1 MKEVLSIF
9 FEKLVNGK
17 NGFKIIAWI
26 FVFLIIIA
34 IVIYPIIDANFL
46 YYNRTNKRI
55 DIIQKVIGIS
65 TEDIKSDKRIEE
77 EYNSILNDMN
87 KQNQNYINNIFVTET
102 SPAKNMAKFISGA
115 WLFALVGLIM
125 PFSKD
130 KKSGKRFSA
139 NNIGGA
145 ILCLVIAG
153 VIGYICMKI
162 PSIINVGI
170 NIVLYQIILIF
181 LAYTIS
187 TSGKKA
193 Q

>member
-1 MKEVLSIF
+1 M
-9 FEKLVNGK
+9 NGK

-46 YYNRTNKRI
+46 YYNRANKRI
-55 DIIQKVIGIS
+55 DIIQKIIGIKE
-65 TEDIKSDKRIEE
+65 EDIKRDKRIEE

-87 KQNQNYINNIFVTET
+87 KQNQNYINNVFVTET
-102 SPAKNMAKFISGA
+102 STAKNIAKFISGA

-145 ILCLVIAG
+145 ILCFIIAG

-170 NIVLYQIILIF
+170 NIVLYQIIVIF

>member
-1 MKEVLSIF
+1 MKDVLNII

-17 NGFKIIAWI
+17 NGFKIIAWV
-26 FVFLIIIA
+26 FVLLIIIA

-46 YYNRTNKRI
+46 YYNRVNKRI
-55 DIIQKVIGIS
+55 EIIQKVVNID
-65 TEDIKSDKRIEE
+65 EEKIKKDKRLEE

-87 KQNQNYINNIFVTET
+87 NQNKNYINNVFISET
-102 SPAKNMAKFISGA
+102 NTTKNIAKFISGA
-115 WLFALVGLIM
+115 WLFAIVGILM
-125 PFSKD
+125 PFSED
-130 KKSGKRFSA
+130 KKNGKRFSA
-139 NNIGGA
+139 NNIVVA
-145 ILCLVIAG
+145 ILCFIIAG
-153 VIGYICMKI
+153 IIGYICMKI
-162 PSIINVGI
+162 PNIINVGI

>member
-9 FEKLVNGK
+9 FEKLMNGK

-46 YYNRTNKRI
+46 YYNRANKRI
-55 DIIQKVIGIS
+55 DIIQKVIGIKE
-65 TEDIKSDKRIEE
+65 EDIKRDKRIEE

-87 KQNQNYINNIFVTET
+87 KQNQNYINNVFVTET
-102 SPAKNMAKFISGA
+102 STAKNIAKFISGA

-145 ILCLVIAG
+145 ILCFIIAG

-170 NIVLYQIILIF
+170 NIVLYQIIVIF

>member
-9 FEKLVNGK
+9 FEKLMNGK

-46 YYNRTNKRI
+46 YYNRANKRI
-55 DIIQKVIGIS
+55 DIIQKVIGIKE
-65 TEDIKSDKRIEE
+65 EDIKRDKRIEE

-87 KQNQNYINNIFVTET
+87 KQNQNYINNVFVTET
-102 SPAKNMAKFISGA
+102 STAKNIAKFISGA

-145 ILCLVIAG
+145 ILCFIIAG

-170 NIVLYQIILIF
+170 DIVLYQIIVIF